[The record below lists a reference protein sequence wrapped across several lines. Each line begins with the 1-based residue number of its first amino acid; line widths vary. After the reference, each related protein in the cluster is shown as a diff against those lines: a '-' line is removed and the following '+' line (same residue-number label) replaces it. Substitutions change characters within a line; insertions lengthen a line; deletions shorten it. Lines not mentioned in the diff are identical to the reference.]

1 MRSRVEKPQRLEP
14 RREGGEGED
23 GEVDGEVDLDE
34 DQELLDGEIGLDSAE
49 HQRDQNERDDDECE

>member
-14 RREGGEGED
+14 RSEGGEGED

-34 DQELLDGEIGLDSAE
+34 DEELLDGEIGFDSAE
-49 HQRDQNERDDDECE
+49 HQ